1 MPTTPQTITTLAHH
15 LAHLAHRLQ
24 QAIVPILSS
33 DTGDAGGMSNQQST
47 QTILHT
53 QLAALRQTLLPT
65 ITAGE
70 FADMYAQT
78 LVYGLFA
85 ARVTSPDAPTF
96 TRYDITQALP
106 HMPLFLPELFSLCTH
121 PNLDE
126 RIGAVIDDC
135 AHLLQDTDMTSIL
148 HPTGNAPKQEDPITY
163 FYEHFLAA
171 YDPKTREKRGV
182 YYTPEPVVGYLVRS
196 VDWLLQTHFGKRMG
210 LADEDTLILDPATGT
225 ATFLHAIIQHIY
237 ATIQRQGMATSWQT
251 YVPEK
256 LLPRLH
262 GFELLMAPYTIAHLK
277 LRMLLQQLGYTFG
290 TTGMTGTTGERL
302 GIYLTNA
309 LTNPPLGS
317 QTSPLT
323 QSIANETQAPNG
335 AMHAN
340 DNTVL
345 VIVGNPPYA
354 NVGMLN
360 KETWIQQQLET
371 YKRGLQEKKLN
382 LDDDYIKFIRYGQWR
397 IEQAGQGILAFI
409 TNNTYLDGI
418 THRRMRESLLETFTH
433 MYLLDLH
440 GGIRKKE
447 VSPDGQSDENLFTI
461 RQGVAIGLFVK
472 APNTPTATTVFHA
485 EMWGRRATKYATL
498 ATTNVATTAWEQL
511 HPAHPWFFFVP
522 KQFAVAHTYT
532 QHPTLTDIFPLHQ
545 NAIKTD
551 RDSLFFAQDAAVLA
565 ERMQTFYSPAGLQ
578 SPFQERYRVENSSSY
593 PLLSRR
599 ENTTYNASSI
609 HRALYRPFDLQW
621 LYYAPQITSRAAWEV
636 MRHILVGNNLVLLGM
651 RQYDYAVQDYCY
663 VLVTEHITES
673 RVFIS
678 NRGGA
683 SLFPLYVYPPEATN
697 TSGCRRPNLSAPFI
711 ANVEQQLGLSFIPD
725 GSGDLATTI
734 GPEDI
739 FHYLYAVLHNPH
751 YRSRYAELLKIDFP
765 RVPITSNLPLVK
777 TLVDYGATLVD
788 LHLLRLPGSMGVG
801 GGEGAAVLVHPADQ
815 GVTQQGVTTAPVQ
828 QVRYDKHTQRVWLGG
843 GMFFAGIESTT
854 WAVQVGGYYPL
865 YKWLK
870 DRKGQ
875 TLSAADALH
884 YMRMVVALRETR
896 RIMEEIA
903 AIAGDNWR

>member
-1 MPTTPQTITTLAHH
+1 MQYGTIRSITKSNKDTPTQMPTTPQTIATLAHH

-24 QAIVPILSS
+24 QAIALILSS
-33 DTGDAGGMSNQQST
+33 DTGDAGDMSNKQRT

-85 ARVTSPDAPTF
+85 ARVTSPDTPTF
-96 TRYDITQALP
+96 TRYDVAQAFP
-106 HMPLFLPELFSLCTH
+106 HMPPFLLELFSLCTY
-121 PNLDE
+121 PSLDE
-126 RIGAVIDDC
+126 RMAGVIDAC
-135 AHLLQDTDMTSIL
+135 AHLLQQTDMTCIL
-148 HPTGNAPKQEDPITY
+148 HPTGNSPEDPITH

-182 YYTPEPVVGYLVRS
+182 YYTPEPVVGYIVRS
-196 VDWLLQTHFGKRMG
+196 VDWLLQTHFGKCMG

-225 ATFLHAIIQHIY
+225 ATFLHAIVQHIY
-237 ATIQRQGMATSWQT
+237 TTLQRMSMAKTWQT

-290 TTGMTGTTGERL
+290 TIGTTGTTERL

-309 LTNPPLGS
+309 LTNPPLG
-317 QTSPLT
+317 
-323 QSIANETQAPNG
+323 NG
-335 AMHAN
+335 AKHAN

-354 NVGMLN
+354 NFGMLN
-360 KETWIQQQLET
+360 KSTWIQQQLEA

-382 LDDDYIKFIRYGQWR
+382 LDDDYIKFIRYGQWC

-433 MYLLDLH
+433 IYLLDLH

-472 APNTPTATTVFHA
+472 APSMSTATTVFHA
-485 EMWGRRATKYATL
+485 EMWGRRASKYATL
-498 ATTNVATTAWEQL
+498 ATTNVATTAWERL
-511 HPAHPWFFFVP
+511 YPEHPWLFFVP
-522 KQFAVAHTYT
+522 KQFAAAHAYT

-565 ERMQTFYSPAGLQ
+565 ERMQTFYSPTGLQ
-578 SPFQERYRVENSSSY
+578 SPFRETYRVENSSSY
-593 PLLSRR
+593 RLLSRR
-599 ENTTYNASSI
+599 ENTAYNKGSI
-609 HRALYRPFDLQW
+609 HPALYRPFDLQW
-621 LYYAPQITSRAAWEV
+621 LYYAPQVTSRAAWEV
-636 MRHILVGNNLVLLGM
+636 MRHILVGNNLALLGM
-651 RQYDYAVQDYCY
+651 RQYDYDVQDYCY

-673 RVFIS
+673 RIFIS

-683 SLFPLYVYPPEATN
+683 SLFPLYLYPPEANN
-697 TSGCRRPNLSAPFI
+697 TSGSRRPNLSAPFI
-711 ANVEQQLGLSFIPD
+711 ANVEQQLGLTFIPD

-739 FHYLYAVLHNPH
+739 FHYLYAMLHNPR
-751 YRSRYAELLKIDFP
+751 YRLRYAELLKIGFP

-788 LHLLRLPGSMGVG
+788 LHLLRLPGNTGVG
-801 GGEGAAVLVHPADQ
+801 GAGGAAVLVYPGDQ
-815 GVTQQGVTTAPVQ
+815 GVTQQEVTTAPVQ
-828 QVRYDKHTQRVWLGG
+828 QVCYDEYTQRVRLGD
-843 GMFFAGIESTT
+843 GMFFAGIEATT

-865 YKWLK
+865 HKWLK
-870 DRKGQ
+870 DRKGR

-896 RIMEEIA
+896 RIMGEIA
-903 AIAGDNWR
+903 AIVGDS